1 MRSWLSEIGEH
12 EVIEV
17 AKQIGMESKRL
28 RSYGPCLS
36 CRAVSRSDA
45 DRRGPVGLSSNGKG
59 WRCWKCN
66 LSGDLADLVSL
77 KVCGKKIKETTKD
90 EKAQVR
96 DRAYS
101 MGLCSAIN
109 GSSMPSVLN
118 VSQVISKKAPDPKP
132 TERVKPDTGPFR
144 WSNNLAD
151 ECMNNL
157 FLSDG
162 KETLDYLVFG
172 RRFNE
177 EIIREF
183 GLGVLLIRN
192 SGGAIM
198 EQWVSIP
205 LRDDIG
211 RIINIRFRRTPT
223 PCPCGGSRGSCT
235 RCGGS
240 GTVKKA
246 YRVCAGRPL
255 PLYGAHLLS
264 ADHKSDIIITEGELD
279 VIAMHHYGFDKN
291 VVSGTSGAGANWPDE
306 WLDKLE
312 PYKHF
317 TIVYDDDEA
326 GKSGALKLATKLGT
340 YRTAMADLPF
350 NDPGECLSE
359 GVGIEEISR
368 CLDLATS
375 LCGVTLRKVNEYE
388 EDIERLINSPEE
400 LIGRPLGS
408 EKLDRVIGG
417 MRPGLW
423 VVTGETGHGKTTWAT
438 WICREQ
444 AMLHVPVMLTSF
456 EQRPIGTVQ
465 KLLRSQMGGDFMK
478 ATPEARR
485 ESLYELGQLPIFIM
499 DHYGETTRDQVVDA
513 IRYSVRRH
521 NVKVALIDHLGFL
534 TRGAGDKERQVIEEV
549 VRDLALIAIND
560 GVTIILICHPNR
572 TFASQQRRVKIS
584 DLKGASAIEQDAHV
598 GLVVERQAPRAER
611 GFPAAKVY
619 VDKVRSEF
627 GSPGAHVIMPFDP
640 LACIYADTWDETPSG
655 KAGLRPIVPG

>member
-1 MRSWLSEIGEH
+1 MSSWLSEIGEH
-12 EVIEV
+12 KVADS
-17 AKQIGMESKRL
+17 AKQLGMESKRM
-28 RSYGPCLS
+28 RSYGPCLACGAS
-36 CRAVSRSDA
+36 ERSDA

-66 LSGDLADLVSL
+66 ISGDLADLVSL
-77 KVCGKKIKETTKD
+77 KVCGKKIKETSKQ
-90 EKAQVR
+90 EKSGVR
-96 DRAYS
+96 DHAYR
-101 MGLCSAIN
+101 MGLCSPVN
-109 GSSMPSVLN
+109 GSTRPSVLG
-118 VSQVISKKAPDPKP
+118 VSQVISKKKP
-132 TERVKPDTGPFR
+132 EPIKKAKPDTGPFR
-144 WSNNLAD
+144 WTDDLPNV
-151 ECMNNL
+151 CMENL
-157 FLSDG
+157 FLPEG
-162 KETLDYLVFG
+162 KATLDYLVNV
-172 RRFNE
+172 RRFDE
-177 EIIREF
+177 QVIREF
-183 GLGVLLIRN
+183 GLGALLIRN
-192 SGGAIM
+192 SSGDVV

-211 RIINIRFRRTPT
+211 RIVNVRFRRTPT
-223 PCPCGGSRGSCT
+223 VCACNGAREGCS

-264 ADHKSDIIITEGELD
+264 ANHKSDIIVTEGELD

-291 VVSGTSGAGANWPDE
+291 VVSGTSGAAANWPDD

-317 TIVYDDDEA
+317 TIVYDDDDA
-326 GKSGALKLATKLGT
+326 GRSGALKLAGKLGT
-340 YRTAMADLPF
+340 YRCALANLPF

-359 GVGIEEISR
+359 GVDIEEVIR

-375 LCGVTLRKVNEYE
+375 LCGVSLRKVDEYQ
-388 EDIERLINSPEE
+388 EDIERLINSPED
-400 LIGRPLGS
+400 LIGRTLGS

-438 WICREQ
+438 WVCREQ
-444 AMLHVPVMLTSF
+444 SMLHIPVMLTSF

-465 KLLRSQMGGDFMK
+465 KLLRAQMGGDFMK
-478 ATPEARR
+478 ATPDDRR
-485 ESLYELGQLPIFIM
+485 EALYELGQLPIYIM
-499 DHYGETTRDQVVDA
+499 DHYGETTREQVVDA

-534 TRGAGDKERQVIEEV
+534 TRGAGDNERQVIEEV
-549 VRDLALIAIND
+549 VRDLALIAVND
-560 GVTIILICHPNR
+560 GVTIILVCHPNR

-640 LACIYADTWDETPSG
+640 LACIFADTWDETPSG
-655 KAGLRPIVPG
+655 QAGLRPIVPG